1 MAPGR
6 FHRRR
11 VTVLQR
17 TRRFFYGIRTM
28 AMIPETTVD
37 EILRRSNI
45 VEVINS
51 FVPLAKA
58 GGGDWKACCPFHKEK
73 TPSFHVSETKQLYYC
88 FGCQKGGN
96 IITFLREYQNIDYV
110 EALRFLADRYHV
122 VIPATVSP
130 AEERAYRERR
140 SREGRL
146 FDLHREICAFY
157 MRELRE
163 HAASPVAQY
172 FATRAIPMDYAD
184 KFRIGAA
191 PDSWDAAL
199 NYGRKLGFSEEEMV
213 ESGIAAR
220 NESGRVYDR
229 FRNRLM
235 FAITDES
242 DRVIGFSARII
253 VKDDSAPKYVNSPE
267 TPIFHKGEILYGLA
281 QARESIRRNRFAI
294 VCEGQLDT
302 IALHRAGLDMAVAP
316 QGLAFRAEQAELL
329 KRNADKLYLC
339 FDADAAGQSGTF
351 RVLEFLLPLGME
363 VRALALDGGKDPDE
377 IMKTQGPEV
386 LHQAMQQARSLVPV
400 ILEGLGHAHDLN
412 SVAGKAR
419 AADEAVQLLA
429 TVPDAIAR
437 ELYLGE
443 LADSLHIPVDQIF
456 RRYRSKKHSA
466 RTVYGSTPQPA
477 APAPAPE
484 TYADL
489 RPGNVRH
496 AEASLLLLALHSP
509 EMARRLAE
517 LLSDE
522 LLSDAPA
529 ATVLKELCAMSLNGE
544 WFAGAELLGRLAET
558 PTHDPEVI
566 RLLMQDVSLSEAQ
579 CLQILEDCPKELQKE
594 RHKKMR
600 RQLLFEL
607 KESSDPDR
615 QKEILRRMQE
625 LLD

>member
-1 MAPGR
+1 
-6 FHRRR
+6 
-11 VTVLQR
+11 
-17 TRRFFYGIRTM
+17 M

-58 GGGDWKACCPFHKEK
+58 GAGNWKACCPFHKEK
-73 TPSFHVSETKQLYYC
+73 TPSFHVSETKQMYYC

-96 IITFLREYQNIDYV
+96 LITFLREYQNVDYV
-110 EALRFLADRYHV
+110 EALRFLAERYHV

-140 SREGRL
+140 SLEGRL
-146 FDLHREICAFY
+146 FDLHREISAFY

-163 HAASPVAQY
+163 RTASPVAQY
-172 FATRAIPMDYAD
+172 FATRAIPWDYAD

-199 NYGRKLGFSEEEMV
+199 KYGRALGFSEEELLS
-213 ESGIAAR
+213 SGIATR
-220 NESGRVYDR
+220 NEAGRVYDR
-229 FRNRLM
+229 FRNRLT
-235 FAITDES
+235 FAITDEA

-253 VKDDSAPKYVNSPE
+253 VKDDNAPKYVNSPE

-281 QARESIRRNRFAI
+281 QAKESIRRHKFAI

-329 KRNADKLYLC
+329 KRNADQLYLC
-339 FDADAAGQSGTF
+339 FDSDAAGQSGTF
-351 RVLEFLLPLGME
+351 RVLEFLLPLGIE
-363 VRALALDGGKDPDE
+363 VKALALDGGKDPDE

-386 LHQAMQQARSLVPV
+386 LHRALHEARPLVSV
-400 ILEGLGHAHDLN
+400 ILAGLGRVHDLA
-412 SVAGKAR
+412 SAAGKAR

-429 TVPDAIAR
+429 NVPDAIAR

-443 LADSLHIPVDQIF
+443 LADRLRIPLEQIF
-456 RRYRSKKHSA
+456 RRCKSRRRVVRPNYD
-466 RTVYGSTPQPA
+466 GN
-477 APAPAPE
+477 PAPAPPVPAE
-484 TYADL
+484 AYADL

-509 EMARRLAE
+509 ETARQLAAV
-517 LLSDE
+517 LPDE

-529 ATVLKELCAMSLNGE
+529 AAVLRELCAMSANGE
-544 WFAGAELLGRLAET
+544 WFQGAELLGKLDSALAQ
-558 PTHDPEVI
+558 DAEVV
-566 RLLMQDVSLSEAQ
+566 RLLIQDIALTEEQ
-579 CLQILEDCPKELQKE
+579 CLQILRDCPEELRREQ
-594 RHKKMR
+594 RKKMR
-600 RQLLFEL
+600 RELLFEL
-607 KESSDPDR
+607 KESADTSR
-615 QKEILRRMQE
+615 QTEILRRLQE
-625 LLD
+625 LRD